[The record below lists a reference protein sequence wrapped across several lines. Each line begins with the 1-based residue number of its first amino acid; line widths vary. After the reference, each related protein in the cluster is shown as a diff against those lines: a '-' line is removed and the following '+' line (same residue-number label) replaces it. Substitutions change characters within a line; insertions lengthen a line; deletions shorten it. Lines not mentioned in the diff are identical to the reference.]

1 MLGIMRRHQI
11 TSRYVTFFLLAGIC
25 NMLSRVHIALLSST
39 MFCLNFAIYVGLLMF
54 WMNSVRLRLLPTRS
68 RTYILAAGVG
78 MLFNLLVRTYKY
90 RAVAG
95 AVAVSRYLDYSY
107 WIPMT
112 LIPVLFLM
120 TAMRA
125 QRGNE
130 TEKSGREALMLIPA
144 ILLILMAM
152 TNDFHSWVY
161 IPKGNMAD
169 FTTKMGTYSY
179 GWGCY
184 LLYAWMIC
192 IPLWGLVIL
201 IRITRRRP
209 RKILAYILMVLSIWI
224 FLELLLFFVAEPFN
238 LPRFYNSPE
247 LRIFGMLAIFEVC
260 IRSRLILYNENY
272 FGFFAGL
279 NQPVLITDRSIKH
292 VFQTALSINA
302 SEDALRASIE
312 APVYLNED
320 TKLCGMELGAGYAF
334 WTEDETQLHKENRRL
349 ESANEILSQEN
360 ELIEVEN
367 KLKEKKTRLDAE
379 SAIYQRIAAAIR
391 PKQDWIEEMLS
402 SVGPE
407 DADFPNKLAQCCVL
421 NAWSKRKSNLLLLS
435 GTNLPKKNRE
445 LFLALQES
453 ARFLNCCGVKA
464 AAVGEEYTDFPLS
477 SVNDL
482 YDTFETVIEAYLP
495 IMKYMTVSLTAD
507 GIRMAMEADGVAVL
521 PATVLPVE
529 CRQEDET
536 VYMTIRRRRGG
547 ELA

>member
-1 MLGIMRRHQI
+1 MLKIMRRHQI
-11 TSRYVTFFLLAGIC
+11 TSRYVTFFLLGGIC
-25 NMLSRVHIALLSST
+25 NLLTRVPIALFSST
-39 MFCLNFAIYVGLLMF
+39 MFCLNYAIYVGLLMF
-54 WMNSVRLRLLPTRS
+54 WMNSVRVRLLPTRS
-68 RTYILAAGVG
+68 RTYILVAGGG
-78 MLFNLLVRTYKY
+78 MLLYLSLRTFKY
-90 RAVAG
+90 RAIAG
-95 AVAVSRYLDYSY
+95 AVALGRYLDYSY
-107 WIPMT
+107 WIPLT

-120 TAMRA
+120 IAMRV

-130 TEKSGREALMLIPA
+130 TERSGKEALMLLPA
-144 ILLILMAM
+144 ILLSFLAM
-152 TNDFHSWVY
+152 TNDFHRWIY
-161 IPKGNMAD
+161 IPKESLAD
-169 FTTKMGTYSY
+169 FSTKMGTYTF

-184 LLYAWMIC
+184 VLYAWMIC

-201 IRITRRRP
+201 LRITRRRP
-209 RKILAYILMVLSIWI
+209 RKILAYILMVLGIWI
-224 FLELLLFFVAEPFN
+224 FLELFLIFVAGPLN
-238 LPRFYNSPE
+238 IPRMYNSPE
-247 LRIFGMLAIFEVC
+247 VRIFGMLGIFEIC

-272 FGFFAGL
+272 MGFFAGL
-279 NQPVLITDRSIKH
+279 NQPVLITDRSFLH
-292 VFQTALSINA
+292 VFQTALSIDA
-302 SEDALRASIE
+302 TEEDLRSSLE

-349 ESANEILSQEN
+349 EAANEFLSQEN

-367 KLKEKKTRLDAE
+367 KLKEKKSRLDAE
-379 SAIYQRIAAAIR
+379 SAIYERIAAAIR
-391 PKQDWIEEMLS
+391 PKQDRIEAMLES
-402 SVGPE
+402 TSPE
-407 DADFPNKLAQCCVL
+407 KPDFPQKLAQCCVL

-435 GTNLPKKNRE
+435 GANLPKKNRE

-477 SVNDL
+477 SVHDL

-507 GIRMAMEADGVAVL
+507 GIRMAMEADGVAAL

-536 VYMTIRRRRGG
+536 VYMTIRRRKGG
-547 ELA
+547 EAV

>member
-1 MLGIMRRHQI
+1 MLAILRRHQI

-25 NMLSRVHIALLSST
+25 NMLTRIHIALFSSS
-39 MFCLNFAIYVGLLMF
+39 MFCLNYAIYVGLLMF

-68 RTYILAAGVG
+68 RSYILAAGVG
-78 MLFNLLVRTYKY
+78 MLFNLSVRTFKY
-90 RAVAG
+90 RAIPG
-95 AVAVSRYLDYSY
+95 DFMLSRYLDYSY

-112 LIPVLFLM
+112 LIPVMFLM
-120 TAMRA
+120 TAIRA

-130 TEKSGREALMLIPA
+130 AEGRGREALMLIPA
-144 ILLILMAM
+144 VLLILMAM
-152 TNDFHSWVY
+152 TNDFHQWVY
-161 IPKGNMAD
+161 IPKGELSE
-169 FTTKMGTYSY
+169 FSTKLGTYTF

-184 LLYAWMIC
+184 LLYAWMIG
-192 IPLWGLVIL
+192 IPLWGLVLL

-209 RKILAYILMVLSIWI
+209 RKILGYILMVLAMWI
-224 FLELLLFFVAEPFN
+224 FLELMLVFVVAPMD
-238 LPRFYNSPE
+238 LPRMYNSPE
-247 LRIFGMLAIFEVC
+247 IRIFGMLAIFEIC

-272 FGFFAGL
+272 LGFFAGL

-292 VFQTALSINA
+292 VFQTALSIDA
-302 SEDALRASIE
+302 SEDALRSSIE

-349 ESANEILSQEN
+349 ESANELLSQEN

-379 SAIYQRIAAAIR
+379 SAIYERIAAAIR
-391 PKQDWIEEMLS
+391 PKQVRIESMLS
-402 SVGPE
+402 NVEPE
-407 DADFPNKLAQCCVL
+407 DAEFPNKLAKCCVL

-495 IMKYMTVSLTAD
+495 IMKYMTVSLTMD
-507 GIRMAMEADGVAVL
+507 GIRMALEADGVAVL

-547 ELA
+547 EPA

>member
-25 NMLSRVHIALLSST
+25 NMLTRVHIALFSST
-39 MFCLNFAIYVGLLMF
+39 MFCLNYAIYVGLLMF

-68 RTYILAAGVG
+68 RSYILAAGVG
-78 MLFNLLVRTYKY
+78 MLFNLSVRTFKY
-90 RAVAG
+90 RAVPG
-95 AVAVSRYLDYSY
+95 AYMISRYLDYSY

-112 LIPVLFLM
+112 LIPVMFLM
-120 TAMRA
+120 TAIRA

-130 TEKSGREALMLIPA
+130 AEGRGREALMLIPA

-152 TNDFHSWVY
+152 TNDFHQWVY
-161 IPKGNMAD
+161 IPKGELTE
-169 FTTKMGTYSY
+169 FSTKMGTYTF

-184 LLYAWMIC
+184 LLYAWMIG

-209 RKILAYILMVLSIWI
+209 RKILGYILMILAMWI
-224 FLELLLFFVAEPFN
+224 FLELMLVFVVAPMD
-238 LPRFYNSPE
+238 LPRMYNSPE
-247 LRIFGMLAIFEVC
+247 IRIFGMLAIFEIC

-272 FGFFAGL
+272 LGFFAGL

-391 PKQDWIEEMLS
+391 PKQDRIEAMLS

-453 ARFLNCCGVKA
+453 ARFLNCYGVKA

-547 ELA
+547 EPA